1 MFVMTAGVDADL
13 SRLVG
18 RDAVRRDPVT
28 REMHGFDAFLARA
41 QPSAVVEPRTA
52 QEVAALVRYFADNEI
67 PFLVRGA
74 ATGYAG
80 GVVPVN
86 GEIVLSTRRL
96 NRVRRL
102 DVPKRIIEAEA
113 GVTTGAVK
121 AAAAEHG
128 LYYPPDPSS
137 YAVSTIGGNVAT
149 NAGGPHCL
157 GHGVT
162 AQYVLEIECVDAGGS
177 LWRLGTQDA
186 RLDLRGLVVGSEGT
200 LAVVTAVELRLVEQP
215 SDQSTIVAAFDE
227 NVSAI
232 EAVRRIF
239 ETGASPIALDMV
251 SRVFHPDGKAFS
263 FPNQALLFIE
273 TAGSAETVVR
283 ETIAIQDVLAG
294 SSSGVSPVS
303 RVDYMRARFAATR
316 ERCFGIIR
324 ETDANGYFLFDSVVR
339 RSDLSAAMGKL
350 EEIARS
356 FGFVLANTFHAGD
369 GNIHPTPFFDR
380 RDPGHTERLGAF
392 LRQVMSE
399 VRELGGIPTGEHG
412 VGMEKA
418 DVLADFHSRESF
430 EALCRVK
437 AKLDPGGRLS
447 RGKVLASSAAALRAH
462 RPTAFEHE
470 LAECLTDGAVVAS
483 PIDGYVVAPGSATVG
498 CIRDALRDTAF
509 RCPYLPVTE
518 SETASLDIL
527 LRSGVRSL
535 TERHY
540 GHPRDLLLGALL
552 RVKSGD
558 RFALGSLYA
567 KDVAGYGLRR
577 LLFGSRELLGIL
589 DVVVLR
595 VAPRPPCVRTIV
607 IDGLSEGAS
616 PDALLRADRQARAV
630 LAGHAQLMRGERPRL
645 ILHFEGCAQEVGR
658 AVDAA
663 RAAVGGV
670 TVGGVGMTDL
680 DPGDLSP
687 FLGSDGLDAAL
698 PLSPFEAAVLEALVG

>member
-1 MFVMTAGVDADL
+1 MFVMTAGIDADL
-13 SRLVG
+13 SRLIG
-18 RDAVRRDPVT
+18 RSAVRRDLVT
-28 REMHGFDAFLARA
+28 REMHGFDAFLSRA
-41 QPSAVVEPRTA
+41 QPSAVVEPQTA

-67 PFLVRGA
+67 PYLVRGA

-86 GEIVLSTRRL
+86 GEVVVSMRRL
-96 NRVRRL
+96 NGVRRL
-102 DVPKRIIEAEA
+102 DVAKRIIEAEA
-113 GVTTGAVK
+113 GVTTGTVK
-121 AAAAEHG
+121 AVAAEHG

-157 GHGVT
+157 GYGVT

-200 LAVVTAVELRLVEQP
+200 LAVVTAVAIRLIEQP
-215 SDQSTIVAAFDE
+215 SDQSMIVAAFDE
-227 NVSAI
+227 NISAI
-232 EAVRRIF
+232 EGVQRIF
-239 ETGASPIALDMV
+239 TTGASPIALDMV
-251 SRVFHPDGKAFS
+251 SRVFHPDGKTFS

-273 TAGSAETVVR
+273 TAGSAETVLR
-283 ETIAIQDVLAG
+283 ETTAIKDVLAG
-294 SSSGVSPVS
+294 LSSSVSPAS

-316 ERCFGIIR
+316 ERCIGIIR

-339 RSDLSAAMGKL
+339 RSDLSTVIGKL
-350 EEIARS
+350 EDIARS
-356 FGFVLANTFHAGD
+356 SGFVLANTFHAGD

-380 RDPGHTERLGAF
+380 RDPGYTERLSAF
-392 LRQVMSE
+392 LQHVMSE

-412 VGMEKA
+412 VGIEKA
-418 DVLADFHSRESF
+418 DVLADFHSRESY
-430 EALCRVK
+430 EALRRVK
-437 AKLDPGGRLS
+437 AKLDPGGRLA
-447 RGKVLASSAAALRAH
+447 RGKVLASPAAPLRIY
-462 RPTAFEHE
+462 RPTAFEHA
-470 LAECLTDGAVVAS
+470 LAECLADGAVVAS
-483 PIDGYVVAPGSATVG
+483 PVDGYVVAPGSATIT
-498 CIRDALRDTAF
+498 CLRDALRGTAF
-509 RCPYLPVTE
+509 RCPYVPVTDN
-518 SETASLDIL
+518 ETASLDML

-535 TERHY
+535 TERRY

-558 RFALGSLYA
+558 RLALGSLYA

-595 VAPRPPCVRTIV
+595 VAPRPPCARTIV
-607 IDGLSEGAS
+607 IDGLPEGAA

-630 LAGHAQLMRGERPRL
+630 LAGYARAGRGERPRL

-663 RAAVGGV
+663 RAAAVGV
-670 TVGGVGMTDL
+670 ATTDL
-680 DPGDLSP
+680 VPGDL
-687 FLGSDGLDAAL
+687 GSFPGSEGPDAVL
-698 PLSPFEAAVLEALVG
+698 PLSPLEAAVVEALVG